1 MTTSTNRK
9 PSALKAPTPSQVIA
23 RRQAA
28 GLTQTA
34 AAALVHSALS
44 SWQHWEAEPG
54 APGYRQMHLAFW
66 ELFQI
71 KTEPLVK
78 ARGRKKRLPE

>member
-1 MTTSTNRK
+1 MTGTTK
-9 PSALKAPTPSQVIA
+9 KTVLKAPSPSQILA

-34 AAALVHSALS
+34 AAALVHSVLS

-54 APGYRQMHLAFW
+54 APGHRQMHLAFW
-66 ELFQI
+66 ELFLI

-78 ARGRKKRLPE
+78 AQARRTR

>member
-1 MTTSTNRK
+1 MTTVASK
-9 PSALKAPTPSQVIA
+9 KASLKAPTPSQVIA

-34 AAALVHSALS
+34 AATLVHSALS

-54 APGYRQMHLAFW
+54 SPGHRQMHLAFW
-66 ELFQI
+66 ELFLI
-71 KTEPLVK
+71 KTEQLVDP
-78 ARGRKKRLPE
+78 RKKRKAATP

>member
-1 MTTSTNRK
+1 MTTAAIK
-9 PSALKAPTPSQVIA
+9 KALLKAPTPSQVIA

-54 APGYRQMHLAFW
+54 AAGYRQMHLAFW
-66 ELFQI
+66 ELFLI

-78 ARGRKKRLPE
+78 AHAHARRY

>member
-1 MTTSTNRK
+1 MSTTKKS
-9 PSALKAPTPSQVIA
+9 PALRAPTPGQVIA

-66 ELFQI
+66 ELFLI
-71 KTEPLVK
+71 KTAPLVK
-78 ARGRKKRLPE
+78 ARGKTTRQ